1 MQWYDA
7 LVKGVQILHD
17 KIAGEDTNYTWYSGI
32 YKMLQAVSGMVGMP
46 AASATREIVTAW
58 NNTVGA
64 MAPSLK
70 VKTYDA
76 GELSSIKF
84 SYEDGH
90 LTAEEATALILEKG
104 LADNEDEA
112 YFIISGWEA
121 GEGYSRYDALYDA
134 VLNGGDFDAAVGEL
148 VAHGYKRDEVIAQVK
163 SEIGR
168 WYADEESEIRITKQR
183 AIELLD
189 KYTDLSR
196 DEINK
201 VVNRWSSKVVT
212 GIAYGDIADEFM
224 SGKMTA
230 NRAVEMYTRYGSM
243 TREEAKQKVELLTF
257 IKKHPECEDMT
268 YEAMD
273 GYKTYCEPVGVSAS
287 VFYKAWKHSS
297 TIKADVGKDG
307 KAVSGSKKAKMLQ
320 YIDSLR
326 LSSRQK
332 DGLYRAFGWSDSGLS
347 DAPWH

>member
-1 MQWYDA
+1 MF
-7 LVKGVQILHD
+7 
-17 KIAGEDTNYTWYSGI
+17 
-32 YKMLQAVSGMVGMP
+32 QAVSGMVGMP

-58 NNTVGA
+58 NNTVGG

-76 GELSSIKF
+76 GELGSIKF

-90 LTAEEATALILEKG
+90 LTAEEASKLILEKG

-121 GEGYSRYDALYDA
+121 GEGYSRYDAVYDA

-163 SEIGR
+163 SEIGH
-168 WYADEESEIRITKQR
+168 WYADKESEIRITKQR

-297 TIKADVGKDG
+297 TVKADADKNGKP
-307 KAVSGSKKAKMLQ
+307 VSGSKKAKMLQ

-332 DGLYRAFGWSDSGLS
+332 DGLYRAFGWSDDGLS
-347 DAPWH
+347 DTPWH